1 MSGDESTDSPSNGLM
16 NRRQWLGA
24 ATATLAAT
32 TLVGLFRSESGA
44 AAAATSA
51 QVSPSL
57 QRFIQDYMSAM
68 NAPGLTLGLAN
79 REGTLATASYG
90 YADLAAKTP
99 VTTEQ
104 LFQIGSISK
113 SFAALVILQLQDEGK
128 LDVQAPVLHYLP
140 WLPIE
145 TEYGEILIHHLLTHS
160 SGMPDDPPLF
170 SGEPG
175 ARVRQTFK
183 PGTQF
188 HYSNWGFDVL
198 GHVIESLDGVS
209 WPAAVS
215 RRILAPLG
223 MRNTAAAI
231 TSNSRPRIAQ
241 SYLPLYE
248 DRPYPR
254 HGALAV
260 AGPMSFLQASGSIAA
275 PPSDMTRYMQM
286 LLNFG
291 VGPSGRLVSK
301 EAFTA
306 FSTPHI
312 AAEEFGPGAS
322 YGYGIAIDTLD
333 GHKRLRHTG
342 GMVSFMSALH
352 LDLDAGL
359 GAFASINAQQ
369 GYRPNP
375 VAQYGL
381 QVLRAASERKA
392 PPPAPRADPSAEVA
406 DAAGYAGTYTAPNG
420 RSLTIAAENA
430 GLVLLDAGRRIPLQA
445 VGEDQFLAAE
455 APFDLYPLLF
465 GRASGMPAAGASA
478 ADSAPVGK
486 APAVTLPP
494 VVELAIG
501 PDWFANA
508 RYTGPKNEIA
518 APQLAPYA
526 GLYYNSDPW
535 AGATRIVL
543 RRGRLWVGGALPLEP
558 IGEHL
563 FRLAD
568 EPSSPETAEFRDLVG
583 GYAQMLLFDGAV
595 LKRIADV

>member
-1 MSGDESTDSPSNGLM
+1 MDSGESKDFAATAWM

-24 ATATLAAT
+24 ATATLAVT
-32 TLVGLFRSESGA
+32 TLTGLLRSESGA
-44 AAAATSA
+44 AAAAPSAPAPVA
-51 QVSPSL
+51 QVPAAL
-57 QRFIQDYMSAM
+57 QRFIQEYMSAM

-79 REGTLATASYG
+79 RAGSLATGAYG
-90 YADLAAKTP
+90 YADLAAKIP
-99 VTTEQ
+99 ITTAQ

-128 LDVQAPVLHYLP
+128 LDVQLPVLRYLP

-145 TEYGEILIHHLLTHS
+145 TDYGEILIHHLLTHS

-170 SGEPG
+170 SGEPA

-209 WPAAVS
+209 WPVAVS

-223 MRNTAAAI
+223 MTQTAAAI

-275 PPSDMTRYMQM
+275 PPLDMTRYMHL
-286 LLNFG
+286 LLNLG

-301 EAFTA
+301 EAFAA

-342 GMVSFMSALH
+342 GMVSFMSAMH
-352 LDLDAGL
+352 VDLDAGL

-392 PPPAPRADPSAEVA
+392 PPPAPRADPSAELA
-406 DAAGYAGTYTAPNG
+406 DAAGYAGVYTAPNG
-420 RSLTIAAENA
+420 RSLTIAADNA
-430 GLVLLDAGRRIPLQA
+430 GLVLLDAGQRIPLQA
-445 VGEDQFLAAE
+445 VGADQFIAGE
-455 APFDLYPLLF
+455 APFDLYPLVF
-465 GRASGMPAAGASA
+465 GRAAVPTTPASAPPAAAPPA
-478 ADSAPVGK
+478 A
-486 APAVTLPP
+486 LPP
-494 VVELAIG
+494 VVELGFG

-508 RYTGPKNEIA
+508 RYTGDRSEPA

-526 GLYYNSDPW
+526 GLYYNADPW

-543 RRGRLWVGGALPLEP
+543 RRGRLWAGGALPLEP

-563 FRLAD
+563 FRWAD

-583 GYAQMLLFDGAV
+583 GHAQVLLFDGAV